1 VSSWPALDRF
11 LQTDPD
17 DAGCGGA
24 MELLHVYAELTLA
37 DPDAARQR
45 YPQVAA
51 HVLACGP
58 CAEDL
63 EGLVAAIRVAIADQ

>member
-1 VSSWPALDRF
+1 MSSWPALDRF

-24 MELLHVYAELTLA
+24 MDLLHVYAEIALC

-45 YPQVAA
+45 YPEVAA
-51 HVLACGP
+51 HVRACGP

-63 EGLVAAIRVAIADQ
+63 EGLVAAIRMTVADE

>member
-1 VSSWPALDRF
+1 MSSWPALDRF

-24 MELLHVYAELTLA
+24 MELLHVYAEISHT

-45 YPQVAA
+45 YPRVAA
-51 HVLACGP
+51 HVRACGP

-63 EGLVAAIRVAIADQ
+63 EGLLAAIRMNLTER